1 MRYKCIKEYSE
12 NGVIAMRPGDIIVIS
27 EDSTKMLNIT
37 TSMDYRINFPDSIM
51 TCLES
56 ITDSFSEVKSTDRVS
71 QFKSIV
77 KEMVDT
83 FVRKNHDYG
92 NSFEESLNEEGI
104 VAARVRMG
112 DKWNRFKSL
121 TNGNKAKVND
131 ESVRDT
137 LLDLANYCIM
147 TAMWLDNGNVQNL

>member
-1 MRYKCIKEYSE
+1 
-12 NGVIAMRPGDIIVIS
+12 
-27 EDSTKMLNIT
+27 
-37 TSMDYRINFPDSIM
+37 
-51 TCLES
+51 
-56 ITDSFSEVKSTDRVS
+56 
-71 QFKSIV
+71 
-77 KEMVDT
+77 MVDT